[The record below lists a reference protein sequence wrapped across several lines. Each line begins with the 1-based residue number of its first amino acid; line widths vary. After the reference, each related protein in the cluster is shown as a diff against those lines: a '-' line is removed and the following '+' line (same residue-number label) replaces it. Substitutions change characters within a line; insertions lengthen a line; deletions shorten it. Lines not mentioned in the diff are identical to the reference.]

1 MGAANRT
8 NRMKKKNNRERQT
21 EESGVKN
28 GINGSIP
35 HIELLKILSLTMRKR
50 DDRYDLI
57 KSMMRDGKIKSL
69 LDIFKYI
76 PKTVVADDL
85 GKKVDRFNEL
95 MNRVDQFT
103 VEELFLMASW
113 CNLSPEEILQ
123 LTLVEYRK
131 SKKKITRSKAQSL

>member
-1 MGAANRT
+1 MQ
-8 NRMKKKNNRERQT
+8 KKKNRERQT
-21 EESGVKN
+21 DDSGVRN
-28 GINGSIP
+28 GINGSTLYV
-35 HIELLKILSLTMRKR
+35 ELLKILSLTMRKR

-123 LTLVEYRK
+123 LMLVEYRK
-131 SKKKITRSKAQSL
+131 SKKKITRSKAASRIP

>member
-1 MGAANRT
+1 MQ
-8 NRMKKKNNRERQT
+8 KKNNRELQT
-21 EESGVKN
+21 DESGVKN

-35 HIELLKILSLTMRKR
+35 YIELVKILSLTMRKR

-85 GKKVDRFNEL
+85 GKKVDRFNDL
-95 MNRVDQFT
+95 MNQVDQFT
-103 VEELFLMASW
+103 VEELFIIANR
-113 CNLSPEEILQ
+113 CHLSHEEILQ
-123 LTLVEYRK
+123 LMLVEYKK
-131 SKKKITRSKAQSL
+131 SKKKIARSKAASRIP